1 MKSEEDKK
9 TGRQIEEIKDVLT
22 DWNPLEEYS
31 KKITDLNN
39 YDIEANDIYFN
50 IDLELE
56 LPTKHGH
63 LKKVQRMIREVL
75 NGAFDLWLSDKECLE
90 AAIKIN
96 EILKK

>member
-1 MKSEEDKK
+1 MKLEEDKR

-22 DWNPLEEYS
+22 DWNPLGEYS

-39 YDIEANDIYFN
+39 YDIEANDVYFN

-56 LPTKHGH
+56 LQTKHVH

-75 NGAFDLWLSDKECLE
+75 NGAFDLWLSDEECLE

-96 EILKK
+96 